1 MSDDLAFLEE
11 LDSDLRAKKDR
22 ADALDELM
30 QLSFLGD
37 DEVREKVSW
46 CLAKM
51 GQNKVSDMRIFSIL
65 MSMYDDPLPE
75 VKENI
80 AWGLGELAGCGI
92 GDDNSMSKV
101 KELMDHSGSSVRS
114 MAAWAAGRYH
124 HKLKMTD
131 DELMDKLTSLT
142 EDKSNL
148 VSMSAKFAI
157 EDK

>member
-1 MSDDLAFLEE
+1 
-11 LDSDLRAKKDR
+11 
-22 ADALDELM
+22 
-30 QLSFLGD
+30 
-37 DEVREKVSW
+37 
-46 CLAKM
+46 
-51 GQNKVSDMRIFSIL
+51 
-65 MSMYDDPLPE
+65 
-75 VKENI
+75 
-80 AWGLGELAGCGI
+80 
-92 GDDNSMSKV
+92 
-101 KELMDHSGSSVRS
+101 

>member
-1 MSDDLAFLEE
+1 MNDDLAFLEE

-22 ADALDELM
+22 TDALDELM

-65 MSMYDDPLPE
+65 MSMYGDPLPE